1 MRLTSCPSQE
11 IRPRERAA
19 PGAGVRSLVP
29 LMLGDEREHRPAW
42 MRITP
47 HAVFPDSAIAL
58 RTGTHKLIAKL
69 TDPSATEPSEL
80 ELYDL
85 GADPGERT
93 NLAERDEEE
102 TARLLRR
109 LQGTRSR
116 LDAAD
121 VPDFYVAPPPT
132 LEKWLRA
139 MGYAR

>member
-1 MRLTSCPSQE
+1 MLILAVFLGRVGWE
-11 IRPRERAA
+11 IYLASFLAAEAVVLILLAAEELPAA
-19 PGAGVRSLVP
+19 PGADVRSLVP

-85 GADPGERT
+85 RSDP
-93 NLAERDEEE
+93 DE
-102 TARLLRR
+102 
-109 LQGTRSR
+109 LQNRS
-116 LDAAD
+116 
-121 VPDFYVAPPPT
+121 
-132 LEKWLRA
+132 EKQP
-139 MGYAR
+139 